1 MLMSWLLTHVVLLLG
16 FLLAIPVIAQ
26 MIRQRH
32 SPAGSMAWLLS
43 IVLIPYLGIPL
54 YLMLGGRKMRKLAA
68 SKTDLHLPEQS
79 LARPEVI
86 PDIDRLMR
94 SYGLPG
100 AVTGNQLKLLPSG
113 EESYAALVEIIERAT
128 TSLWVSTFILHP
140 DQVGRDIIDR
150 LSRRA
155 ASGVEIRVLLDG
167 VGSLHTNKKH
177 LNHLIAAGGKTAY
190 FMPVIHRPFRG
201 RTNLRNHRKSVI
213 ADSRYTWAGGTN
225 IANEYIG
232 PTHDPHRWRDL
243 SFILEGPATK
253 HYIDIFSSDWKFAT
267 GEQLSSP
274 TLKSTKMTFPVVGDA
289 TLQVVP
295 SGPDV
300 SGDPLYSALIS
311 AVFQAKDRLWIITPY
326 FIPDDALAQALHL
339 AAHRGVDVRVILPEI
354 SNHQLADMARGPYLR
369 DLQRAGGQILLY
381 QGGMLHGKALLV
393 DASIAVIGSANFD
406 MRSLFLNYETGL
418 LVYSQAEIKQI
429 EEWTENLIWSCRYGI
444 KEVGLFRDLLEGI
457 VRMMAP
463 VL

>member
-1 MLMSWLLTHVVLLLG
+1 MMISWLITHVVLLLG

-26 MIRQRH
+26 IIRQRY
-32 SPAGSMAWLLS
+32 SPAGSLAWLLG

-68 SKTDLHLPEQS
+68 SKTDLHLPKQS
-79 LARPEVI
+79 LASPEVI

-94 SYGLPG
+94 SYGIPG
-100 AVTGNQLKLLPSG
+100 AVTGNQLKLLSSG
-113 EESYAALVEIIERAT
+113 EEGYTALVEMIERAN
-128 TSLWVSTFILHP
+128 TSLWISTFILHP
-140 DQVGRDIIDR
+140 DQIGRDIIDR

-155 ASGVEIRVLLDG
+155 ATGVEVRVLLDG

-177 LNHLIAAGGKTAY
+177 LAPLIAAGGETAF
-190 FMPVIHRPFRG
+190 FMPVMHLPFRG

-213 ADSRYTWAGGTN
+213 ADSCHIWAGGTN

-253 HYIDIFSSDWKFAT
+253 HYMDIFSSDWKFAT
-267 GEQLSSP
+267 GEQLSDS
-274 TLKSTKMTFPVVGDA
+274 TLNFTKTNLSVVGDA

-300 SGDPLYSALIS
+300 CGDPLYSALIS
-311 AVFQAKDRLWIITPY
+311 AAFQAKDRLWVVSPY
-326 FIPDDALAQALHL
+326 FIPDDALAQALQL
-339 AAHRGVDVRVILPEI
+339 AAHRGVDVRVILPKI

-369 DLQRAGGQILLY
+369 DLQRAGGKILLY
-381 QGGMLHGKALLV
+381 QGGMLHGKAFLV
-393 DASIAVIGSANFD
+393 DVSLAVIGSANFD

-429 EEWTENLIWSCRYGI
+429 AGWIETLICRCRYGI
-444 KEVGLFRDLLEGI
+444 KEVDLSRDLFEGI
-457 VRMMAP
+457 IRMMAP
-463 VL
+463 ML